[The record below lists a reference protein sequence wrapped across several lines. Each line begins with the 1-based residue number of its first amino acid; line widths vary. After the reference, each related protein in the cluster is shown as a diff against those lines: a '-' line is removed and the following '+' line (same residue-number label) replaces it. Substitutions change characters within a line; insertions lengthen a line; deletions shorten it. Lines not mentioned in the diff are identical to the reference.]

1 MARVFKNKT
10 YFHFL
15 LLMGKYDILRSVK
28 WLDDEDQARKV
39 PLQVFSLLLPSMMA
53 TAVSVENAPD
63 VRCVCKKGGHQ
74 SSTCCAL
81 PHLLSFFLFF

>member
-1 MARVFKNKT
+1 
-10 YFHFL
+10 
-15 LLMGKYDILRSVK
+15 MGKYDILRSVK

-63 VRCVCKKGGHQ
+63 VRGPQVPFVAQWQLGGDGHRAQ
-74 SSTCCAL
+74 
-81 PHLLSFFLFF
+81 FLRRQ